1 MYLSDHRVY
10 FKVEVYFRVLKQE
23 GGVLESQKKLVD
35 YANTTN
41 VEFIVDLA
49 SVVKKADSAIHQINR
64 YPVDSAIGFPN
75 TNLLDRNLSDGQR
88 YPAFEQLG
96 PEGFIPWLINLQL
109 FAYI

>member
-1 MYLSDHRVY
+1 M
-10 FKVEVYFRVLKQE
+10 
-23 GGVLESQKKLVD
+23 D

-75 TNLLDRNLSDGQR
+75 TNLLDRNLSDG
-88 YPAFEQLG
+88 
-96 PEGFIPWLINLQL
+96 
-109 FAYI
+109 